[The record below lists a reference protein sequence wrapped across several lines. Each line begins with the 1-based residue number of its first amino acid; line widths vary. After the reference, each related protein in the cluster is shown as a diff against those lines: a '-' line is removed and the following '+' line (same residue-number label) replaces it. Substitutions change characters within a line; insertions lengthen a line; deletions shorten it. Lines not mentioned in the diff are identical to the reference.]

1 MSNSFRFTQLGIGW
15 ILRDVSVHH
24 LDLVID
30 FLNSHQDEL
39 IKEAVRYAVEKMSPS
54 AKKRVK
60 ALNMKKS

>member
-15 ILRDVSVHH
+15 ILREVSVYH

-30 FLNSHQDEL
+30 FLNSHQDEV
-39 IKEAVRYAVEKMSPS
+39 IKEAVRYAVEKMPPS

-60 ALNMKKS
+60 ALNSKKE